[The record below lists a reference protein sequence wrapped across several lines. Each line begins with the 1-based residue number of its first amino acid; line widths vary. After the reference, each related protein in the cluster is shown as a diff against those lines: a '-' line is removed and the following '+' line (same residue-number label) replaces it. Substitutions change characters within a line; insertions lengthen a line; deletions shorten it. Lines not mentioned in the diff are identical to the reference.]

1 MRQIMWWTYGL
12 TGKECKKIFPELPN
26 DVEDYPKI
34 TYVRRSETGSY
45 HFRYTDDTEEN
56 EREDF
61 EDKLRAW
68 GAEEQF
74 IEGLVGVI

>member
-1 MRQIMWWTYGL
+1 MKQVMWWTYGL
-12 TGKECKKIFPELPN
+12 SGKECRKIFPEL
-26 DVEDYPKI
+26 EERIEGYSEI
-34 TYVRRSETGSY
+34 TYVRRNELGRYS
-45 HFRYTDDTEEN
+45 FRYTDGSEEN

-61 EDKLRAW
+61 EDKLRSW